1 VPAYKPGKGA
11 SARIE
16 LRSIDSAANPY
27 LAYAMVLAA
36 GLAGIENGYE
46 LPEGAEDDVWSLSD
60 RQRQALGIKRLPRS
74 LGNAIDVMENSQ
86 LVADTLG
93 EHVFDFFLRNKK
105 AEYASYRGH
114 VSEWELRNSLPA
126 L

>member
-1 VPAYKPGKGA
+1 MYKPNKGA
-11 SARIE
+11 SARVE

-36 GLAGIENGYE
+36 GLSGIENE
-46 LPEGAEDDVWSLSD
+46 LDLPEGAEDDVWSLTD
-60 RQRQALGIKRLPRS
+60 RQRQSLGIAPLPRS
-74 LGNAIDVMENSQ
+74 LGNAIDIMEGSQ

-93 EHVFDFFLRNKK
+93 EHVFEFFLRNKK
-105 AEYASYRGH
+105 AEYEAYR
-114 VSEWELRNSLPA
+114 SEVTAWELNHSLPT